1 MYIVYIEYILYKNFS
16 LMILNVQCTI
26 YATNAVITMFYRGY
40 SIKILDVPWYV
51 EKRKMYG
58 IHNKKTVS
66 IKYIFSVYGNKF
78 EKN

>member
-26 YATNAVITMFYRGY
+26 YTTNAVITMFYRGY

-51 EKRKMYG
+51 EKSKNVWY
-58 IHNKKTVS
+58 TQ
-66 IKYIFSVYGNKF
+66 YIFSVYGNKL

>member
-16 LMILNVQCTI
+16 LMILNVQCTP
-26 YATNAVITMFYRGY
+26 YKKNAVITMFYRGY

-58 IHNKKTVS
+58 IHNISFQFTTIILKRTK
-66 IKYIFSVYGNKF
+66 
-78 EKN
+78 

>member
-1 MYIVYIEYILYKNFS
+1 MYIVCIEYILYKNFS

-51 EKRKMYG
+51 E
-58 IHNKKTVS
+58 NKNVWYTQ
-66 IKYIFSVYGNKF
+66 YIFSVYCNKL